1 MPLTDKMKA
10 LLDRKGLRFALA
22 PVVSRLARSQEKG
35 VNRVFYDSGVWIH
48 DTTAGYF
55 AYHQPFVRLD
65 MAELDK
71 VAESNFFWG
80 YRPQP
85 GDVVLDIGAGVGEE
99 ALTFSR
105 AVGEHGKVVC
115 VEAHPLTYRCLE
127 KLVAYNHLHNVIPIH
142 MAVTERCCGT
152 AMIENSDAYLANRV
166 NSSRGIPVA
175 ATTIDEIH
183 HKLNLGRI
191 HFLKMNIEG
200 AERSAIR
207 GMTETLRQTDV
218 LCISCHDF
226 LARKTGDDALKT
238 KAVVKQFFQE
248 NGFHIDERLD
258 PHLPPYLRDQVW
270 AYNPQFM
277 KIKRPAS

>member
-10 LLDRKGLRFALA
+10 LLDRNGLRFAFT

-55 AYHQPFVRLD
+55 AYHQPFVRVD

-85 GDVVLDIGAGVGEE
+85 GDVVMDIGAGVGEE

-105 AVGEHGKVVC
+105 AVGERGKVLC
-115 VEAHPLTYRCLE
+115 IEAHPLTYRCLE
-127 KLVAYNHLHNVIPIH
+127 KLVEYNHLENVIPIH
-142 MAVTERCCGT
+142 MAVTERSCGT
-152 AMIENSDAYLANRV
+152 AMIENSNAYLTNRLNSANGV
-166 NSSRGIPVA
+166 PVPT
-175 ATTIDEIH
+175 TTIDQISR
-183 HKLNLGRI
+183 KLSLGRI
-191 HFLKMNIEG
+191 QFLKMNIEG

-207 GMTETLRQTDV
+207 GMTETLRQTEV

-238 KAVVKQFFQE
+238 KSTVKQFFQE
-248 NGFHIDERLD
+248 NGFHIDERLE
-258 PHLPPYLRDQVW
+258 PGLPPYLRDQVW
-270 AYNPQFM
+270 GYNPQFM